1 MFFLSSF
8 ILLLALHATIWR
20 DISVT
25 VASMCILIGR
35 PLIGIAV
42 SWFIITNACG
52 YNCKLLVNIL
62 FYIKTYS
69 FLLLCHIIFIGLTS
83 KLFSARIFVR
93 VNKLTYAIYLLNP
106 LVISVVFGKFE
117 NGAFVDPMLY
127 SILIIGISLLTY
139 VLAIAFTL
147 LFEIPFCRLSSEI
160 LRGNGSAPKA
170 KTK

>member
-1 MFFLSSF
+1 
-8 ILLLALHATIWR
+8 
-20 DISVT
+20 
-25 VASMCILIGR
+25 MCILIGR

-52 YNCKLLVNIL
+52 YNCKLLVNLAFCIIKKSL
-62 FYIKTYS
+62 FPS
-69 FLLLCHIIFIGLTS
+69 HSRRVLFIGLTS

-106 LVISVVFGKFE
+106 LVISVVYGKFE

-160 LRGNGSAPKA
+160 LRSSGGGGGSAPKV